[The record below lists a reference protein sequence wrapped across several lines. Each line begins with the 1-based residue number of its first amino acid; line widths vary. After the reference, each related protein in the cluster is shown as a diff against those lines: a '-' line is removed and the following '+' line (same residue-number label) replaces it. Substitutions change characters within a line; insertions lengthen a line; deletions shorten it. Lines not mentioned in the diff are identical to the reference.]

1 MSFFITVVCEP
12 YDVFLCKLFSGGF
25 VEISGK
31 LTSNGCFEKYKK
43 SLVIIKPRR
52 VRDESHVN
60 REIQYIRFEKY
71 NTVGYTSAG
80 VAQRNES
87 STASDTGQC
96 SGRPRP
102 CVSQL
107 ALSSFLNFKLSR
119 MSRNIFND
127 SIVPVFIKI
136 ISMWVL

>member
-1 MSFFITVVCEP
+1 MSFFITVDCKP

-31 LTSNGCFEKYKK
+31 LTSNGCFEKYENKP
-43 SLVIIKPRR
+43 LVVIKPRR
-52 VRDESHVN
+52 IRDESHVN
-60 REIQYIRFEKY
+60 REIQHIRFEKY

-96 SGRPRP
+96 SERPRP

-107 ALSSFLNFKLSR
+107 ALPFFLNFKLSR
-119 MSRNIFND
+119 ISRNIFND
-127 SIVPVFIKI
+127 SIAPDFIKI
-136 ISMWVL
+136 IST

>member
-1 MSFFITVVCEP
+1 MNFFITVVCEP
-12 YDVFLCKLFSGGF
+12 YDVFICKLFSGGF

-71 NTVGYTSAG
+71 NTVGYTSTG

-96 SGRPRP
+96 SERPRL

-107 ALSSFLNFKLSR
+107 ALFSFLNFKLSR

>member
-1 MSFFITVVCEP
+1 MSFFITVDCEP

-31 LTSNGCFEKYKK
+31 LMSIDCFEKYENE
-43 SLVIIKPRR
+43 SLVVIKPRR
-52 VRDESHVN
+52 IRDKSHVN

-96 SGRPRP
+96 SERPRP

-107 ALSSFLNFKLSR
+107 ALFFFFKFQTFTYLYLETFLT
-119 MSRNIFND
+119 I
-127 SIVPVFIKI
+127 P
-136 ISMWVL
+136 